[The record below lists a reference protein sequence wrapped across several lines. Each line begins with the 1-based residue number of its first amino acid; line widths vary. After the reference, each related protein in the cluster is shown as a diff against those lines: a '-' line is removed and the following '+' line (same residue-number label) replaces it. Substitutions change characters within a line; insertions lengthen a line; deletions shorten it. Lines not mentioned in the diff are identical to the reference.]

1 MIYQGDI
8 VYIDCDPQSGHEQK
22 GRRPA
27 LVISNNIANR
37 RSPFVMVCPIT
48 HTPPKNPFF
57 VKVPDGV
64 KVDGYVLCNQARM
77 LDANSRNAAY
87 IDRVDT
93 ETLHEAVDIVIS
105 LIEFI

>member
-8 VYIDCDPQSGHEQK
+8 VYIDCGPQSGHEQK

-48 HTPPKNPFF
+48 HTLPKNPFF

>member
-77 LDANSRNAAY
+77 LDANSRNVAY